1 MQQKSSDLWEQR
13 KLSVKAKYLDVTL
26 NFFTCKRKTV
36 NENNWHM
43 DAHLILFGTR
53 LHTDKP
59 IWILWISIVF
69 ILERN
74 RFYYSRTDC
83 NGMRSRAP
91 LNFTG
96 HLRFWLQ
103 KYFVQN
109 WRELFTRKKV
119 YRYYFWKLYEV
130 VTMKAKN
137 ENLREL

>member
-36 NENNWHM
+36 NENIWDM
-43 DAHLILFGTR
+43 DAHLILFGNR

-74 RFYYSRTDC
+74 RFYYSKTDC
-83 NGMRSRAP
+83 IGMRSRAP